1 MSSQTSTRASKTCP
15 KKTSCTKRQHLT
27 YLARASR
34 RKPKKET
41 RNSRSSGARGSP
53 QERQQ
58 QTGKARKT
66 SFFQDAA
73 PMPRP
78 PGAAVHSEATI
89 ASSTGPDHTN
99 KEEGHRPTL
108 RATAKE
114 AKNFRTNSVCIPI
127 PTTCVKYPCTRVLS
141 TPSLPINN
149 CKTITGN
156 GGEGHSSFLSTQTAS
171 TRRAHSAF
179 HSQLGSGNTRCMG
192 VECCKRVQSRPG
204 INTLP
209 MPPSKGTDIWEG
221 RIGDTGCRNRQDG
234 TKGCYLHSRQ
244 SQPRVLLPTV
254 CSTQKGW
261 GPQANHQPKET
272 KSIREVTALQDGKH
286 KYATGHPQTR
296 GLHDQSRSKGCLLYG
311 ASASKPPALH
321 QIHVEGQ
328 SLPVHVP
335 SLRVVVGPLDLYQD
349 HKADHDCSEIY
360 GSQDNHVYRRHTHFG
375 RVGDS
380 GQGTHCG
387 TDFPTRE
394 PGTGCEPSEISNH
407 SLPGHRIPWIQHRL
421 HVDGDKTSRRQ
432 NQEDQGRGKATTVT
446 DRQQRPSL
454 IKIPGEIEP
463 RHTGDPSST
472 ALLQDPSELLE
483 RSTRQRE
490 PGLPDGDPVGR
501 GMQSGT
507 GMVGKPPDDMEWAE
521 PSSSTPNTED
531 RDRRLHD
538 RVGSVLSGGEDW
550 WSMVPIR
557 EGNAHQLPGAARS
570 RLSCEMFCQRAK

>member
-272 KSIREVTALQDGKH
+272 KSIREVTV
-286 KYATGHPQTR
+286 
-296 GLHDQSRSKGCLLYG
+296 
-311 ASASKPPALH
+311 ASSPVSPIFSTHARK
-321 QIHVEGQ
+321 EGEPGIQ
-328 SLPVHVP
+328 
-335 SLRVVVGPLDLYQD
+335 
-349 HKADHDCSEIY
+349 
-360 GSQDNHVYRRHTHFG
+360 NHV
-375 RVGDS
+375 
-380 GQGTHCG
+380 
-387 TDFPTRE
+387 TDLCPYT
-394 PGTGCEPSEISNH
+394 
-407 SLPGHRIPWIQHRL
+407 
-421 HVDGDKTSRRQ
+421 
-432 NQEDQGRGKATTVT
+432 
-446 DRQQRPSL
+446 
-454 IKIPGEIEP
+454 
-463 RHTGDPSST
+463 
-472 ALLQDPSELLE
+472 
-483 RSTRQRE
+483 
-490 PGLPDGDPVGR
+490 
-501 GMQSGT
+501 
-507 GMVGKPPDDMEWAE
+507 
-521 PSSSTPNTED
+521 
-531 RDRRLHD
+531 
-538 RVGSVLSGGEDW
+538 RVGSVAGRENCAWARTTFEPSG
-550 WSMVPIR
+550 SMRVGR
-557 EGNAHQLPGAARS
+557 KATRVSARVERS
-570 RLSCEMFCQRAK
+570 L